1 MTRQEVVKK
10 AMQKTLGWS
19 QAAVILGVTERQ
31 VRRIRRRMEQLG
43 VAGLVDRRH
52 LPRKKRISAETVSE
66 IRTYAA
72 ANRYLERTFLPD
84 FNSRFAVEPAQAES
98 AFARVDGVDLDLLVS
113 IHHARVVRN
122 DNTVF
127 FNNRVLQLPTTSSR
141 PHHVRCDVTVHEF
154 VDGDLGVSYQDR
166 LLLRVGR
173 EGLRKRLRGPTGN
186 QARRNGASSGH
197 H

>member
-1 MTRQEVVKK
+1 V
-10 AMQKTLGWS
+10 
-19 QAAVILGVTERQ
+19 
-31 VRRIRRRMEQLG
+31 
-43 VAGLVDRRH
+43 
-52 LPRKKRISAETVSE
+52 
-66 IRTYAA
+66 
-72 ANRYLERTFLPD
+72 
-84 FNSRFAVEPAQAES
+84 ES

-127 FNNRVLQLPTTSSR
+127 FDNRVLQLPTTSSR

-173 EGLRKRLRGPTGN
+173 DGLRKRFREAHRKSGPPE
-186 QARRNGASSGH
+186 RRFERTSLSAH
-197 H
+197 AP